1 MDKQK
6 KKKRS
11 VLSIVIIIA
20 ALCVFCYSGV
30 RLYGILHVYKEAKDE
45 YAGLADSYTKPVT
58 DGSASGTS
66 SASSAAASSAAN
78 ADAAGADPAVPLI
91 EDAEPPL
98 TVDWTSLG
106 AVNPDII
113 GWLYVDGEPSIS
125 YPICQTTDNNYY
137 LHHTFRKQ
145 SLFAGSIFADYHN
158 SPDFTDADTIVYGHN
173 MKNGSMFGMLKFLD
187 DQSAYEKHPYFWIL
201 TPGGNYRYHIFSIF
215 HPSVDS
221 EVYTI
226 YPDGGAEFL
235 AWEQDMQKS
244 SEVENSVPLTEND
257 HTVVLST
264 CTSDASRRCVVI
276 GKCVSTEQP
285 G

>member
-1 MDKQK
+1 
-6 KKKRS
+6 
-11 VLSIVIIIA
+11 
-20 ALCVFCYSGV
+20 
-30 RLYGILHVYKEAKDE
+30 
-45 YAGLADSYTKPVT
+45 
-58 DGSASGTS
+58 
-66 SASSAAASSAAN
+66 
-78 ADAAGADPAVPLI
+78 
-91 EDAEPPL
+91 
-98 TVDWTSLG
+98 
-106 AVNPDII
+106 
-113 GWLYVDGEPSIS
+113 
-125 YPICQTTDNNYY
+125 
-137 LHHTFRKQ
+137 
-145 SLFAGSIFADYHN
+145 
-158 SPDFTDADTIVYGHN
+158 